1 MKIEINVPTSLNEV
15 TLGQYQKYLK
25 IAENNPEGNF
35 LDAKMIEIFCGI
47 PLSDS
52 YKLKMSSAAAIVD
65 IITELLNQTPKHS
78 ERFKLNGIE
87 YGFIPD
93 LDEMSLGEYIDLD
106 NNVSKWEQMHVAM
119 NVLYRPIK
127 TSKVGK
133 YNIEEYDVKNPEK
146 MKDMPLGAA
155 IGSVFFFLQFRNGVI
170 GAYDSLFSQSNGNG
184 GYSRA
189 ANFGAKWGWYQSIY
203 GLSNGD
209 ITKFEDITKL
219 NVHQCFTMLSFMKEK
234 AEIEAQQIKSK
245 F

>member
-35 LDAKMIEIFCGI
+35 LDAKMIEIVCGI

-52 YKLKMSSAAAIVD
+52 YKLKMSSATAIVD
-65 IITELLNQTPKHS
+65 IITELLNQTPKHT

-93 LDEMSLGEYIDLD
+93 LDDMSLGEYIDLD

-127 TSKVGK
+127 ISKVGK
-133 YNIEEYDVKNPEK
+133 YNIEEYDVKNPDK

-155 IGSVFFFLQFRNGVI
+155 IGSVFFFLNLGMELSKHTILSSSNQTEMEAIQEQLTSEQSGVGINQFMG
-170 GAYDSLFSQSNGNG
+170 SLTEILQNLKIS
-184 GYSRA
+184 
-189 ANFGAKWGWYQSIY
+189 
-203 GLSNGD
+203 
-209 ITKFEDITKL
+209 L
-219 NVHQCFTMLSFMKEK
+219 N
-234 AEIEAQQIKSK
+234 
-245 F
+245 

>member
-25 IAENNPEGNF
+25 IAENNSDGNF

-52 YKLKMSSAAAIVD
+52 YKLKMSSASAIVD
-65 IITELLNQTPKHS
+65 ILSELINQTPKHT
-78 ERFKLNGIE
+78 ERFQINGIE

-106 NNVSKWEQMHVAM
+106 NNVSSWEQMHLAM

-127 TSKVGK
+127 TSKLGK
-133 YNIEEYDVKNPEK
+133 YNIEEYDVKNPEA

-155 IGSVFFFLQFRNGVI
+155 IGSVFFFYNLGIELSKHIVLYSNNQQEMEDIQGQQISEKNGVGI
-170 GAYDSLFSQSNGNG
+170 NQF
-184 GYSRA
+184 
-189 ANFGAKWGWYQSIY
+189 
-203 GLSNGD
+203 
-209 ITKFEDITKL
+209 
-219 NVHQCFTMLSFMKEK
+219 MLSLTGVLNDLK
-234 AEIEAQQIKSK
+234 ISLN
-245 F
+245 

>member
-25 IAENNPEGNF
+25 IAENNSDGNF

-52 YKLKMSSAAAIVD
+52 YKLKMSSASAIVD
-65 IITELLNQTPKHS
+65 ILSELINQTPKHT
-78 ERFKLNGIE
+78 ERFQMNGIE

-106 NNVSKWEQMHVAM
+106 NNVSSWEQMHLAM

-127 TSKVGK
+127 TSKLGK
-133 YNIEEYDVKNPEK
+133 YNIEEYDVKNPEA

-155 IGSVFFFLQFRNGVI
+155 IGSVFFFYNLGIELSKHIVLYSNNPQEMEGIQSQLTSISDMDGIPQF
-170 GAYDSLFSQSNGNG
+170 
-184 GYSRA
+184 
-189 ANFGAKWGWYQSIY
+189 
-203 GLSNGD
+203 
-209 ITKFEDITKL
+209 
-219 NVHQCFTMLSFMKEK
+219 MLSLTGVLNDLK
-234 AEIEAQQIKSK
+234 ISLN
-245 F
+245 